1 MIQREPEDQSKRR
14 IPILKLFGDSP
25 MNRKYN
31 RKFDDCYSE
40 FRVSMKEFAN
50 SLKESLKEMTD
61 DLKDDLSDFREEI
74 QDLVESNFESVR
86 GRDSYDHN

>member
-1 MIQREPEDQSKRR
+1 VTHVNRNSK
-14 IPILKLFGDSP
+14 
-25 MNRKYN
+25 
-31 RKFDDCYSE
+31 RKFDDDSFDNCYSE
-40 FRVSMKEFAN
+40 FRISMKEFAN

>member
-1 MIQREPEDQSKRR
+1 VTYVNKKYTIKLDDDSFADWYPEFKE
-14 IPILKLFGDSP
+14 
-25 MNRKYN
+25 N
-31 RKFDDCYSE
+31 
-40 FRVSMKEFAN
+40 MKDFTN

>member
-1 MIQREPEDQSKRR
+1 MTHVNKNST
-14 IPILKLFGDSP
+14 
-25 MNRKYN
+25 
-31 RKFDDCYSE
+31 RKFEDDSFYDCYSK

-50 SLKESLKEMTD
+50 NLKESLKEMTD